1 MTLFSKVLISLLISN
16 RCISGLMSN
25 LIKTSWAD
33 SILGVFLKDPFL
45 GTLSW
50 GEFLISFFIYF
61 KAGNYRE
68 VTFEENRPPGS
79 LVYKVQAYDED
90 SGENGY
96 MSYSIANLNSEEM
109 PFEIDDF
116 TGQIKSK
123 RRLDYESDRRVYHL
137 KIRASDW
144 GTPYR

>member
-1 MTLFSKVLISLLISN
+1 ME
-16 RCISGLMSN
+16 
-25 LIKTSWAD
+25 
-33 SILGVFLKDPFL
+33 PFL
-45 GTLSW
+45 GDH
-50 GEFLISFFIYF
+50 FLGRIYHICFLYF

-96 MSYSIANLNSEEM
+96 MSYSIANLNSEEI

>member
-1 MTLFSKVLISLLISN
+1 MFYQSTSLKQQCS
-16 RCISGLMSN
+16 
-25 LIKTSWAD
+25 
-33 SILGVFLKDPFL
+33 
-45 GTLSW
+45 
-50 GEFLISFFIYF
+50 EFQD
-61 KAGNYRE
+61 GNYRE
-68 VTFEENRPPGS
+68 LTFEENRPPGS

-96 MSYSIANLNSEEM
+96 MSYSIANLNSQEI

-123 RRLDYESDRRVYHL
+123 RLLDYESDRRVYHL

>member
-1 MTLFSKVLISLLISN
+1 MIEILVQLI
-16 RCISGLMSN
+16 
-25 LIKTSWAD
+25 IKKD
-33 SILGVFLKDPFL
+33 QFLK
-45 GTLSW
+45 
-50 GEFLISFFIYF
+50 IIY
-61 KAGNYRE
+61 
-68 VTFEENRPPGS
+68 
-79 LVYKVQAYDED
+79 L
-90 SGENGY
+90 
-96 MSYSIANLNSEEM
+96 YSIANLNSEEI